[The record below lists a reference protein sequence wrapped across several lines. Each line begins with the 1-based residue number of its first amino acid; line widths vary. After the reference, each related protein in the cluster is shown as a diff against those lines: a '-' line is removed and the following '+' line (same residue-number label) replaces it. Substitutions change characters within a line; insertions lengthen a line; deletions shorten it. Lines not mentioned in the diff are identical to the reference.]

1 MKRFLFTIL
10 AFLAVGIGYIL
21 VNKQTVFTRVAHP
34 TRLTYSGNS
43 VTFEYP
49 ATLSGNVWRATQ
61 WPPKMTVVSPTQ
73 DPIALGCPNL
83 QERAMI
89 SES

>member
-21 VNKQTVFTRVAHP
+21 INKQTLFTGVDHT
-34 TRLTYSGNS
+34 TRLTYSGNG

-49 ATLSGNVWRATQ
+49 ATLSGNVWRAIQ
-61 WPPKMTVVSPTQ
+61 WPPKMTVASPTQ

-83 QERAMI
+83 QDSSRI
-89 SES
+89 TES